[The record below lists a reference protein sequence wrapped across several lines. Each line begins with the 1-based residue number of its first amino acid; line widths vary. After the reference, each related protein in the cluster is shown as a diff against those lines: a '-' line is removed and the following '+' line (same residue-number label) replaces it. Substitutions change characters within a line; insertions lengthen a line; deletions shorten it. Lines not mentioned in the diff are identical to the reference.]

1 MLKSVTNLIT
11 GGGDRVLR
19 RLDPYVK
26 EVNEL
31 ETDFEKLSAG
41 DLRAKTDEFKERI
54 GHLDYILP
62 EAFVPVREH
71 IGDREDLDDIL
82 LEAFAPV
89 REHIGDRD
97 GLDDILPEAFAVVT
111 ERIGDREDLDDIL
124 TEAFVAV
131 TERLADRE
139 YLDDIRSEAFAVVRE
154 ASKRSIGLRHFDVQI
169 MGGVVLHEGKIAE
182 MRTGEG
188 KTLVA
193 TLPSYLNALA
203 GRGVHVVTVNDYLA
217 KRDAQWMGGIYHV
230 LGVSVASLQHQS
242 AYLYDPTVEGAK
254 KGFENLRPITRQE
267 AYQADITYGTNSEF
281 GFDYLRDAMAAD
293 DSLRV
298 QRERHYAI
306 VDEVDNIL
314 IDEARTPLII
324 SGPAEESAKDY
335 QRFSRLVS
343 TLQKGVDYT
352 VDEKLRSVS
361 LTPEGM
367 TKLEKMLRVKN
378 MYAPENFRL
387 VHFAENA
394 LKAHAVYER
403 DREYVVKDR
412 EVIIVD
418 EFTGRMTPGRRFAD
432 GLHQA
437 LEAKEGVPIQRES
450 VTYATIT
457 LQNYFRLYEKLAG
470 MTGTAVTE
478 AEEFWKIYNL
488 DVVEIPTNVPMVRE
502 DQSDFVYKDQKAKYK
517 AIVDEIESRHERSQP
532 VLVGTTDIS
541 KSEIISQMLNRRKI
555 KHSVLNAKQH
565 EREALVVAEA
575 GRPGAVTVATNMAGR
590 GTDIVLGGN
599 PEFVDDLS
607 QEEWERDHQTVLD
620 AGGLFILGSE
630 KHEARRI
637 DNQLRGRAGR
647 QGDPGES
654 RFYVALDDDLM
665 RRFGGDRIQTVM
677 GWAGLEDDAPLENK
691 MVTKAIQGSQVK
703 VEAHHFDIRK
713 HLVEYDDVVNTHRG
727 VIYEQ
732 RDRVL
737 AGSNIRDNV
746 QEMLEQELVA
756 ILDGFLQGGRSDDW
770 DVEGLIAE
778 LSTVMPLD
786 EELSDPD
793 AVFDMSADAIYD
805 VVLAHA
811 NRQYDRM
818 EELFTPEVM
827 RNVERAIMLRVIDSH
842 WVQHLTSMEN
852 LRQGIGLYSYGQRDP
867 LVMYKTKGFE
877 QFQTLTERIQSDVA
891 RMIFRVQ
898 DAGPPPQRGRSRRNG
913 PSGGGAPP
921 KTATAPA
928 AASSDGDA
936 DSNGRKLS
944 RAERRAMQRM
954 EKKANKR
961 R

>member
-1 MLKSVTNLIT
+1 M
-11 GGGDRVLR
+11 
-19 RLDPYVK
+19 
-26 EVNEL
+26 
-31 ETDFEKLSAG
+31 
-41 DLRAKTDEFKERI
+41 RI
-54 GHLDYILP
+54 C
-62 EAFVPVREH
+62 
-71 IGDREDLDDIL
+71 
-82 LEAFAPV
+82 
-89 REHIGDRD
+89 
-97 GLDDILPEAFAVVT
+97 
-111 ERIGDREDLDDIL
+111 
-124 TEAFVAV
+124 
-131 TERLADRE
+131 
-139 YLDDIRSEAFAVVRE
+139 
-154 ASKRSIGLRHFDVQI
+154 
-169 MGGVVLHEGKIAE
+169 
-182 MRTGEG
+182 
-188 KTLVA
+188 
-193 TLPSYLNALA
+193 
-203 GRGVHVVTVNDYLA
+203 
-217 KRDAQWMGGIYHV
+217 
-230 LGVSVASLQHQS
+230 
-242 AYLYDPTVEGAK
+242 
-254 KGFENLRPITRQE
+254 RPITRQE
-267 AYQADITYGTNSEF
+267 AYKADITYGTNSEF
-281 GFDYLRDAMAAD
+281 GFDFLRDAMAPDA
-293 DSLRV
+293 SQRV
-298 QRERHYAI
+298 QGERHYAI

-343 TLQKGVDYT
+343 TLHKGVDYT
-352 VDEKLRSVS
+352 IDEKLRSVS
-361 LTPEGM
+361 LTAEGM

-403 DREYVVKDR
+403 DKEYVVKDR
-412 EVIIVD
+412 EVVIVD

-478 AEEFWKIYNL
+478 AEEFWKIYKL
-488 DVVEIPTNVPMVRE
+488 DVVEIPTNVLMIRE
-502 DQSDFVYKDQKAKYK
+502 DQPDFVYKSEKSKYK
-517 AIVDEIESRHERSQP
+517 AIIDEIESRHERGQP

-599 PEFVDDLS
+599 PEFVDDLT
-607 QEEWERDHQTVLD
+607 QEQWEGEHQKVVD

-665 RRFGGDRIQTVM
+665 RRFGGERIQTVM

-703 VEAHHFDIRK
+703 VESHHFDIRK

-732 RDRVL
+732 RDKVL
-737 AGSNIRDNV
+737 AGSNIRNNV
-746 QEMLEQELVA
+746 QEMVEKELTA
-756 ILDGFLQGGRSDDW
+756 ILDGFLQGVRPDDW

-778 LSTVMPLD
+778 LGTVLPLD
-786 EELSDPD
+786 EKLSDPD
-793 AVFDMSADAIYD
+793 AVFEMPADAIYD
-805 VVLAHA
+805 EVLALA
-811 NRQYDRM
+811 TRRYDQM
-818 EELFTPEVM
+818 EEIFTTEVM
-827 RNVERAIMLRVIDSH
+827 RHVERAVMLRVIDSH

-877 QFQTLTERIQSDVA
+877 QFQTLSERIQSDVA
-891 RMIFRVQ
+891 RMIYRVQ

-913 PSGGGAPP
+913 PSNGGAPGKP
-921 KTATAPA
+921 APA
-928 AASSDGDA
+928 SRATSGTASGE
-936 DSNGRKLS
+936 SNGRKLS